1 MERMFLVKAI
11 VMYSMKVISFMYD
24 LIDMIMISLLC
35 FTIFVIRMYL
45 KERMSFRS
53 HIAMNTKLD
62 SF

>member
-1 MERMFLVKAI
+1 MERMYLVKAI
-11 VMYSMKVISFMYD
+11 VMYFMKVISFMYD
-24 LIDMIMISLLC
+24 FIDMIMISLLC
-35 FTIFVIRMYL
+35 FTIFVIRMCL